1 VGTPLR
7 SPAFEIES
15 FSPRSESPRPSRR
28 TLHLPG
34 SARGGG
40 SISCPSS
47 ASMCG
52 RRTSVPRNRTFQ
64 ARRIRAERD
73 CVAPIMVV
81 APSME
86 VARYEPKFRRDG
98 ARGTPRATIASPVSG
113 KELVS
118 PRLLRSQRTTAGTGP
133 GLFLVLT
140 PSRRPSQCCIW
151 LVASFLLAS
160 TTGTTP
166 RSPTCPPLPCRGS
179 LLGFA
184 SPLPKTTRG
193 HGPRRT
199 RSSLPVSDVSDRG
212 PTSTRPTIAPHR
224 VTIPG
229 GPRPSPFSVSC
240 RNKGHAPGRPFPSL
254 RSMCREVPLPRVH
267 LALHRLAGRWV
278 SPGRSNRLLDSANG
292 VRATGG
298 PDRDAPLRGDAPHRD
313 SRGKA
318 LVPLAAHHQSDT
330 GASDSHS

>member
-1 VGTPLR
+1 MGTPLR

-64 ARRIRAERD
+64 ARRIRAKRD

-133 GLFLVLT
+133 GLLWSSPRPDGRVSAASGWSLLSFWHRPREPPQGRQRVLHCLAEVHSSGLRRR
-140 PSRRPSQCCIW
+140 SRRPRADMDRVVLEARSQ
-151 LVASFLLAS
+151 S
-160 TTGTTP
+160 
-166 RSPTCPPLPCRGS
+166 
-179 LLGFA
+179 
-184 SPLPKTTRG
+184 
-193 HGPRRT
+193 RT
-199 RSSLPVSDVSDRG
+199 FR
-212 PTSTRPTIAPHR
+212 T
-224 VTIPG
+224 
-229 GPRPSPFSVSC
+229 
-240 RNKGHAPGRPFPSL
+240 
-254 RSMCREVPLPRVH
+254 EVLLPR
-267 LALHRLAGRWV
+267 G
-278 SPGRSNRLLDSANG
+278 RLLP
-292 VRATGG
+292 RTG
-298 PDRDAPLRGDAPHRD
+298 
-313 SRGKA
+313 
-318 LVPLAAHHQSDT
+318 
-330 GASDSHS
+330 